1 MWLIIF
7 KNIKNNLLRMK
18 KGMSFAALYFLI
30 AAIPYLLVFVF
41 KALLCDRKK
50 TMFSFKQQ
58 QIKQNKTEV

>member
-1 MWLIIF
+1 
-7 KNIKNNLLRMK
+7 MK